1 MSTQETYR
9 HFCAEH
15 QVPLFHQPWWLDLV
29 HPNWMALIAKEKEN
43 IIGIWPLCIDNK
55 LGFSLSRNPALTPY
69 LGPVFFIPEQQ
80 KTYSLWTIEDKCYA
94 QFQQQ
99 LPSCSFEEYRCRPG
113 YANFLPLKHKGFQV
127 SQGLTYHIDL
137 KQPLAKIWANMKSS
151 QRNHIRQAEKEL
163 MVIEG
168 NHQLEQ
174 FCALHQQTFIRKN
187 KPYPTDKQQ
196 LIRLMQAGIDRHSG
210 RMLTA
215 LYPDQTVAA
224 MAYVVWDQQQMYLL
238 LSSINQ
244 DKVHSGAVSL
254 LIWQAIQ
261 LAQSMNLSIFDF
273 EGSMD
278 VGIEQ
283 FFRSFGGQRVPY
295 LVFSRTQSKL
305 WAIKKMIL
313 G

>member
-1 MSTQETYR
+1 MSPQETYR
-9 HFCAEH
+9 HICTQL
-15 QVPLFHQPWWLDLV
+15 QVPLFHQPWWLDLMST
-29 HPNWMALIAKEKEN
+29 NWSALIAKEKEN
-43 IIGIWPLCIDNK
+43 IISIWPICTDKK
-55 LGFSLSRNPALTPY
+55 LVFTLSRNPILTPY
-69 LGPVFFIPEQQ
+69 LGPIFFIPEQQ
-80 KTYSLWTIEDKCYA
+80 KNYSIWNIEDKCYK

-99 LPSCSFEEYRCRPG
+99 WPICSFEEFRCRPG
-113 YANFLPLKHKGFQV
+113 YANFLPLKHQGFQV
-127 SQGLTYHIDL
+127 TQGLTYQIDL
-137 KQPLAKIWANMKSS
+137 KLPETTIWANMKSS

-163 MVIEG
+163 LVLEG

-174 FCALHQQTFIRKN
+174 FYNLHQQTFIRKN

-196 LIRLMQAGIDRHSG
+196 LIRLMQAGIDHQSG

-215 LYPDQTVAA
+215 IYPDQTIAA

-254 LIWQAIQ
+254 LIWKSIQ

-273 EGSMD
+273 EGSVD
-278 VGIEQ
+278 AGIEQ

-305 WAIKKMIL
+305 WAIKKALL